1 MKIDLDNS
9 TDDAQIQILPLIDVI
24 FCILTFFILAV
35 VQLQR
40 PQGVNV
46 DIPKAETGTVQPPD
60 RLIVTLSPTG
70 QTFVGPEEVDR
81 TMLADK
87 ARKYLDSKP
96 DGLVVLNASQNAFY
110 SDVIGILDLMRKIGG
125 NRVAL
130 ATNPAT
136 TPTMAPTVPAPGL
149 GLPGSINPYGN
160 PGLNP
165 TNPLNPGFNPLNPNP
180 LNPGLNN
187 PGLSNPG
194 LNNPSLLNPG
204 TNNPGLSPSG
214 IQVNPTNP
222 APMPATPEATPSVQ
236 PGTGAI
242 DGSSPQRQPPQQ

>member
-24 FCILTFFILAV
+24 FCILTFFIMAV

-40 PQGVNV
+40 PQGVNI

-70 QTFVGPEEVDR
+70 QTFLGSEEVDR
-81 TMLADK
+81 NTLADK

-96 DGLVVLNASQNAFY
+96 NGLVVLNASQNAFY
-110 SDVIGILDLMRKIGG
+110 SDVISILDLMRKIGG

-136 TPTMAPTVPAPGL
+136 TPTPTPTVPGPSLGIPGY
-149 GLPGSINPYGN
+149 SNPYGN

-165 TNPLNPGFNPLNPNP
+165 TNPLNPGLNPNP
-180 LNPGLNN
+180 LNPGLNPNSLN
-187 PGLSNPG
+187 PGLNNPG

-204 TNNPGLSPSG
+204 AANPGSPGLSPSG
-214 IQVNPTNP
+214 IQVNPINP
-222 APMPATPEATPSVQ
+222 TPLV
-236 PGTGAI
+236 PGTGPI
-242 DGSSPQRQPPQQ
+242 EGSPSQQPPQQ

>member
-24 FCILTFFILAV
+24 FCILTFFIMAV

-70 QTFVGPEEVDR
+70 QTFLGSEEVDR
-81 TMLADK
+81 NTLADK

-96 DGLVVLNASQNAFY
+96 NGLVVLNASQNAFY
-110 SDVIGILDLMRKIGG
+110 SDVISILDLMRKIGG

-136 TPTMAPTVPAPGL
+136 TPTPNPTFPAPGL
-149 GLPGSINPYGN
+149 GLPGNPYGN
-160 PGLNP
+160 PGLNSP
-165 TNPLNPGFNPLNPNP
+165 NPLNPGFNPLNPSP
-180 LNPGLNN
+180 LNPGLN
-187 PGLSNPG
+187 NPG

-204 TNNPGLSPSG
+204 AANPGSPGLSPSG
-214 IQVNPTNP
+214 IQVNPINP
-222 APMPATPEATPSVQ
+222 TPLV
-236 PGTGAI
+236 PGTGPI
-242 DGSSPQRQPPQQ
+242 EGSPSQQPPQQ

>member
-81 TMLADK
+81 NTLADK
-87 ARKYLDSKP
+87 ARQYLDSKP

-136 TPTMAPTVPAPGL
+136 TPTPNPTFPSL
-149 GLPGSINPYGN
+149 GLPGNPYGN
-160 PGLNP
+160 PGLNS
-165 TNPLNPGFNPLNPNP
+165 PLNPGFNPLNPNP

-187 PGLSNPG
+187 PGLNNPG
-194 LNNPSLLNPG
+194 LNDPSLLNPG
-204 TNNPGLSPSG
+204 AINPGNPGLSPSG
-214 IQVNPTNP
+214 IQVTPIAPTP
-222 APMPATPEATPSVQ
+222 LVPGSLETQPPMQ
-236 PGTGAI
+236 PGI
-242 DGSSPQRQPPQQ
+242 DPIEGSPSQQPPQQ

>member
-24 FCILTFFILAV
+24 FCILTFFIMAV

-70 QTFVGPEEVDR
+70 QTFLGSEEVDR
-81 TMLADK
+81 NTLADK

-96 DGLVVLNASQNAFY
+96 NGLVVLNASQNAFY
-110 SDVIGILDLMRKIGG
+110 SDVISILDLMRKIGG

-136 TPTMAPTVPAPGL
+136 TPTPTPTVPGPSLGIPGY
-149 GLPGSINPYGN
+149 SNPYGN

-165 TNPLNPGFNPLNPNP
+165 TNPLNPGLNPNPLNPGLNPNP

-187 PGLSNPG
+187 P
-194 LNNPSLLNPG
+194 SLLNPG
-204 TNNPGLSPSG
+204 AANPGSPGLSPSG
-214 IQVNPTNP
+214 IQVNPINP
-222 APMPATPEATPSVQ
+222 TPLV
-236 PGTGAI
+236 PGTGPI
-242 DGSSPQRQPPQQ
+242 EGSPSQQPPQQ

>member
-40 PQGVNV
+40 PQAVNV
-46 DIPKAETGTVQPPD
+46 DLPKAQTGTVQPPD

-70 QTFVGPEEVDR
+70 QTFVGKEEVDR
-81 TMLADK
+81 NALADK

-130 ATNPAT
+130 ATNPVT
-136 TPTMAPTVPAPGL
+136 TPTPTPTVPAPGL

-165 TNPLNPGFNPLNPNP
+165 GFNPNLNNSNLNNPGFNPD
-180 LNPGLNN
+180 PGAFS
-187 PGLSNPG
+187 PGP
-194 LNNPSLLNPG
+194 
-204 TNNPGLSPSG
+204 SPSG
-214 IQVNPTNP
+214 IQVSPIAPNPQVPGTLE
-222 APMPATPEATPSVQ
+222 TQPSVQ
-236 PGTGAI
+236 PGTGPI
-242 DGSSPQRQPPQQ
+242 DVPPVQQQSPP

>member
-24 FCILTFFILAV
+24 FCILTFFIMAV

-70 QTFVGPEEVDR
+70 QTFLGSEEVDR
-81 TMLADK
+81 NTLADK

-96 DGLVVLNASQNAFY
+96 NGLVVLNASQNAFY
-110 SDVIGILDLMRKIGG
+110 SDVISILDLMRKIGG

-136 TPTMAPTVPAPGL
+136 TPTPTPTVPGPSLGIPGY
-149 GLPGSINPYGN
+149 SNPYGN

-165 TNPLNPGFNPLNPNP
+165 TNPLNPGLNPNP

-187 PGLSNPG
+187 PGLNNPG

-204 TNNPGLSPSG
+204 AANPGSSGLSPSG
-214 IQVNPTNP
+214 IQVNPINP
-222 APMPATPEATPSVQ
+222 TPLV
-236 PGTGAI
+236 PGTGPI
-242 DGSSPQRQPPQQ
+242 EGSPSQQPPQQ

>member
-24 FCILTFFILAV
+24 FCILTFFIMAV

-60 RLIVTLSPTG
+60 RLIVTLSSTG
-70 QTFVGPEEVDR
+70 QTFLGSEEVDR
-81 TMLADK
+81 NTLADK
-87 ARKYLDSKP
+87 ARKYLDNKP

-110 SDVIGILDLMRKIGG
+110 SDVISILDLMRKIGG

-136 TPTMAPTVPAPGL
+136 TPTPTPTIPGPSL
-149 GLPGSINPYGN
+149 GIPGYSNPYGN

-165 TNPLNPGFNPLNPNP
+165 TNPLNPGLNPNP

-187 PGLSNPG
+187 PGL
-194 LNNPSLLNPG
+194 NNPSLLNPG
-204 TNNPGLSPSG
+204 AANPGSPGLSPSG
-214 IQVNPTNP
+214 IQVNPI
-222 APMPATPEATPSVQ
+222 APTPLV
-236 PGTGAI
+236 PGTGPI
-242 DGSSPQRQPPQQ
+242 DSSPSQQPPQQ

>member
-24 FCILTFFILAV
+24 FCILTFFIMAV

-70 QTFVGPEEVDR
+70 QTFLGSEEVDR
-81 TMLADK
+81 NTLADK

-96 DGLVVLNASQNAFY
+96 NGLVVLNASQNAFY
-110 SDVIGILDLMRKIGG
+110 SDVISILDLMRKIGG

-136 TPTMAPTVPAPGL
+136 TPTPNPTFPAPGL
-149 GLPGSINPYGN
+149 GLPGNPYGN
-160 PGLNP
+160 PGLNSP
-165 TNPLNPGFNPLNPNP
+165 NPLNPGFNPLNPSP
-180 LNPGLNN
+180 LNPGLN
-187 PGLSNPG
+187 NPG

-204 TNNPGLSPSG
+204 AANPGSPGLSPSG
-214 IQVNPTNP
+214 IQVNPTP
-222 APMPATPEATPSVQ
+222 LV
-236 PGTGAI
+236 PGTGPI
-242 DGSSPQRQPPQQ
+242 EGSPSQQPPQQ

>member
-1 MKIDLDNS
+1 MKIDLDNA

-60 RLIVTLSPTG
+60 RFIVTLSPTG
-70 QTFVGPEEVDR
+70 QTYIGQEEVDR
-81 TMLADK
+81 NTLADK

-110 SDVIGILDLMRKIGG
+110 SDVIGILDLMRKVGG

-136 TPTMAPTVPAPGL
+136 SPTPGF
-149 GLPGSINPYGN
+149 NN
-160 PGLNP
+160 PGLRMP
-165 TNPLNPGFNPLNPNP
+165 GLVNPGLR
-180 LNPGLNN
+180 NPGLNN
-187 PGLSNPG
+187 PGLTNPSLGNPG
-194 LNNPSLLNPG
+194 LTNPGLTNPSLNSPGLGNPG
-204 TNNPGLSPSG
+204 SSGMYPSG
-214 IQVNPTNP
+214 TQVNPL
-222 APMPATPEATPSVQ
+222 TPTPLVPDSSV
-236 PGTGAI
+236 P
-242 DGSSPQRQPPQQ
+242 GSSAPIGSDPNYPIAAPTPQPSIPQR

>member
-24 FCILTFFILAV
+24 FCILTFFIMAV

-70 QTFVGPEEVDR
+70 QTFLGSEEVDR
-81 TMLADK
+81 NTLADK

-110 SDVIGILDLMRKIGG
+110 SDVISILDLMRKIGG

-136 TPTMAPTVPAPGL
+136 TPTPTPTVPGPSLGIPGY
-149 GLPGSINPYGN
+149 SNPYGN

-165 TNPLNPGFNPLNPNP
+165 TNPLNPGLNPNP

-187 PGLSNPG
+187 PGL
-194 LNNPSLLNPG
+194 NNPSLLNPG
-204 TNNPGLSPSG
+204 AANPGSPGLSPSG
-214 IQVNPTNP
+214 IQVNPINP
-222 APMPATPEATPSVQ
+222 TPLV
-236 PGTGAI
+236 PGTGPI
-242 DGSSPQRQPPQQ
+242 EGSPSQQPPQQ

>member
-24 FCILTFFILAV
+24 FCILTFFIMAV

-60 RLIVTLSPTG
+60 RLIVTLSSTG
-70 QTFVGPEEVDR
+70 QTFLGSEEVDR
-81 TMLADK
+81 NTLADK

-96 DGLVVLNASQNAFY
+96 NGLVVLNASQNAFY
-110 SDVIGILDLMRKIGG
+110 SDVISILDLMRKIGG

-136 TPTMAPTVPAPGL
+136 TPTPTPTVPGPSLGIPGY
-149 GLPGSINPYGN
+149 SNPYGN

-165 TNPLNPGFNPLNPNP
+165 TNPLNPAGLNPNP

-187 PGLSNPG
+187 PN
-194 LNNPSLLNPG
+194 LLNPG
-204 TNNPGLSPSG
+204 AANPGSPGLSPSG
-214 IQVNPTNP
+214 IQVNPINP
-222 APMPATPEATPSVQ
+222 TPLV
-236 PGTGAI
+236 PGTGPI
-242 DGSSPQRQPPQQ
+242 DSSPSQQNPPQQ

>member
-24 FCILTFFILAV
+24 FCILTFFIMAV

-60 RLIVTLSPTG
+60 RLIVTLSPTA
-70 QTFVGPEEVDR
+70 QTFLGSEEVDR
-81 TMLADK
+81 NTLADK

-96 DGLVVLNASQNAFY
+96 NGLVVLNASQNAFY
-110 SDVIGILDLMRKIGG
+110 SDVISILDLMRKIGG

-136 TPTMAPTVPAPGL
+136 TPTPTPTVPGPSLGIPGY
-149 GLPGSINPYGN
+149 SNPYGN

-165 TNPLNPGFNPLNPNP
+165 TNPLNPGLNPNP

-187 PGLSNPG
+187 PGL
-194 LNNPSLLNPG
+194 NNPSLLNPG
-204 TNNPGLSPSG
+204 AANPGSPGLSPSG
-214 IQVNPTNP
+214 IQVNPINP
-222 APMPATPEATPSVQ
+222 TPLV
-236 PGTGAI
+236 PGTGPI
-242 DGSSPQRQPPQQ
+242 EGSPSQQPPQQ

>member
-24 FCILTFFILAV
+24 FCILTFFIMAV
-35 VQLQR
+35 VQLQS

-70 QTFVGPEEVDR
+70 QTFVGQEEVDR
-81 TMLADK
+81 NTLADK

-96 DGLVVLNASQNAFY
+96 NGLVVLNASQNAFY
-110 SDVIGILDLMRKIGG
+110 SDVISILDLMRKIGG

-136 TPTMAPTVPAPGL
+136 TPTPTPTVPGPSLGIPGY
-149 GLPGSINPYGN
+149 SNPYGN

-165 TNPLNPGFNPLNPNP
+165 TNPLNPGLNPNP

-187 PGLSNPG
+187 PGL
-194 LNNPSLLNPG
+194 NNPSLLNPG
-204 TNNPGLSPSG
+204 AANPGSPGLSPSG
-214 IQVNPTNP
+214 IQVNPI
-222 APMPATPEATPSVQ
+222 APTPLV
-236 PGTGAI
+236 PGTGPI
-242 DGSSPQRQPPQQ
+242 DSSPSQQQPPQQ

>member
-40 PQGVNV
+40 PQSVNV
-46 DIPKAETGTVQPPD
+46 DLPKAETGTVQPPD

-70 QTFVGPEEVDR
+70 QTFVGKEEVDR
-81 TMLADK
+81 NALADK

-130 ATNPAT
+130 ATNPAPT
-136 TPTMAPTVPAPGL
+136 QTPPPTFPAPGL
-149 GLPGSINPYGN
+149 GMPGSINPYGN

-165 TNPLNPGFNPLNPNP
+165 TNPLNPGFNPNPLNPNP
-180 LNPGLNN
+180 LNPGFNPN
-187 PGLSNPG
+187 PGAVS
-194 LNNPSLLNPG
+194 
-204 TNNPGLSPSG
+204 PGLSPYG
-214 IQVNPTNP
+214 IPVNPIAPNP
-222 APMPATPEATPSVQ
+222 QIPGTLETQPSVQ
-236 PGTGAI
+236 PGTGPI
-242 DGSSPQRQPPQQ
+242 DGSPPQQPPQQ

>member
-40 PQGVNV
+40 PQSVNV
-46 DIPKAETGTVQPPD
+46 DLPKAETGTVQPPD

-70 QTFVGPEEVDR
+70 QTFVGKEEVDR
-81 TMLADK
+81 NALADK

-130 ATNPAT
+130 ATNPAPT
-136 TPTMAPTVPAPGL
+136 QTPIVPGL
-149 GLPGSINPYGN
+149 GMPGSINPYGN
-160 PGLNP
+160 PSPNP
-165 TNPLNPGFNPLNPNP
+165 TNPLNPGFNPNPLNPNP
-180 LNPGLNN
+180 LNPGFNPN
-187 PGLSNPG
+187 PGAVS
-194 LNNPSLLNPG
+194 
-204 TNNPGLSPSG
+204 PGLSPYG
-214 IQVNPTNP
+214 IPVNPIAPNP
-222 APMPATPEATPSVQ
+222 QIPGTLETQPPVQ
-236 PGTGAI
+236 PGTGPI
-242 DGSSPQRQPPQQ
+242 EVPPTQQSPQQ

>member
-24 FCILTFFILAV
+24 FCILTFFIMAV

-40 PQGVNV
+40 PQGVNI

-70 QTFVGPEEVDR
+70 QTFLGSEEVDR
-81 TMLADK
+81 NTLADK

-96 DGLVVLNASQNAFY
+96 NGLVVLNASQNAFY
-110 SDVIGILDLMRKIGG
+110 SDVISILDLMRKIGG

-136 TPTMAPTVPAPGL
+136 TPTPTPTVPGPSLGIPGY
-149 GLPGSINPYGN
+149 SNPYGN

-165 TNPLNPGFNPLNPNP
+165 TNPLNPGLNPNP
-180 LNPGLNN
+180 LNPGLNPNSLN
-187 PGLSNPG
+187 PGLNNPG

-204 TNNPGLSPSG
+204 AANPGSSGLSPSG
-214 IQVNPTNP
+214 IQVNPINP
-222 APMPATPEATPSVQ
+222 TPLV
-236 PGTGAI
+236 PGTGPI
-242 DGSSPQRQPPQQ
+242 EGSPSQQPPQQ

>member
-24 FCILTFFILAV
+24 FCILTFFIMAV

-70 QTFVGPEEVDR
+70 QTFLGSEEVDR
-81 TMLADK
+81 NTLADK

-96 DGLVVLNASQNAFY
+96 NGLVVLNASQNAFY
-110 SDVIGILDLMRKIGG
+110 SDVISILDLMRKIGG

-136 TPTMAPTVPAPGL
+136 TPTPTPTVPGPSLGIPGY
-149 GLPGSINPYGN
+149 SNPYGN

-165 TNPLNPGFNPLNPNP
+165 TNPLNPGLNPNP

-187 PGLSNPG
+187 PGL
-194 LNNPSLLNPG
+194 NNPSLLNPG
-204 TNNPGLSPSG
+204 AANPGSPGLSPSG
-214 IQVNPTNP
+214 IQVNPINP
-222 APMPATPEATPSVQ
+222 TPLV
-236 PGTGAI
+236 PGTGPI
-242 DGSSPQRQPPQQ
+242 EGSPSQQPPQQ

>member
-1 MKIDLDNS
+1 MKIDLDNL

-24 FCILTFFILAV
+24 FCILTFFIMAV

-60 RLIVTLSPTG
+60 RLIVTLSSTG
-70 QTFVGPEEVDR
+70 QTFLGSEEVDR
-81 TMLADK
+81 NTLADK
-87 ARKYLDSKP
+87 ARKYLDNKP

-110 SDVIGILDLMRKIGG
+110 SDVISILDLMRKIGG

-136 TPTMAPTVPAPGL
+136 TPTPNPTFPAPGL
-149 GLPGSINPYGN
+149 GLPGNPYGN
-160 PGLNP
+160 PGLNSP
-165 TNPLNPGFNPLNPNP
+165 NPLNPGFNPLNP
-180 LNPGLNN
+180 GLN
-187 PGLSNPG
+187 NPG

-204 TNNPGLSPSG
+204 AANPGNPGLSPSG
-214 IQVNPTNP
+214 IQVNPI
-222 APMPATPEATPSVQ
+222 APTPLV
-236 PGTGAI
+236 PGTGPI
-242 DGSSPQRQPPQQ
+242 DSSPSQQQPPQQ

>member
-24 FCILTFFILAV
+24 FCILTFFIMAV

-60 RLIVTLSPTG
+60 RLIVTLSSTG
-70 QTFVGPEEVDR
+70 QTFLGSEEVDR
-81 TMLADK
+81 NTLADK
-87 ARKYLDSKP
+87 ARKYLDNKP

-110 SDVIGILDLMRKIGG
+110 SDVISILDLMRKIGG

-136 TPTMAPTVPAPGL
+136 TPTPNPTFPAPGL
-149 GLPGSINPYGN
+149 GLPGNPYGN
-160 PGLNP
+160 PGLNSP
-165 TNPLNPGFNPLNPNP
+165 NPLNPGFNPLNPNP
-180 LNPGLNN
+180 LNPSPN
-187 PGLSNPG
+187 NPG

-204 TNNPGLSPSG
+204 AANPGNPGLSPSG
-214 IQVNPTNP
+214 IQVNPI
-222 APMPATPEATPSVQ
+222 APTPLV
-236 PGTGAI
+236 PGTGPI
-242 DGSSPQRQPPQQ
+242 DSSPSQQQPPQQ

>member
-24 FCILTFFILAV
+24 FCILTFFIMAV

-70 QTFVGPEEVDR
+70 QTFLGSEEVDR
-81 TMLADK
+81 NTLADK

-96 DGLVVLNASQNAFY
+96 NGLVVLNASQNAFY
-110 SDVIGILDLMRKIGG
+110 SDVISILDLMRKIGG

-136 TPTMAPTVPAPGL
+136 TPTPNPTFPAPGL
-149 GLPGSINPYGN
+149 GLPGNPYGN
-160 PGLNP
+160 PGLNSP
-165 TNPLNPGFNPLNPNP
+165 NPLNPGLNPNP

-187 PGLSNPG
+187 PSLNNPG

-204 TNNPGLSPSG
+204 AANPGSPGLSPSG
-214 IQVNPTNP
+214 IQVNPINP
-222 APMPATPEATPSVQ
+222 TPLV
-236 PGTGAI
+236 PGTGPI
-242 DGSSPQRQPPQQ
+242 DSSPSQQQPPQQ

>member
-24 FCILTFFILAV
+24 FCILTFFIMAV

-70 QTFVGPEEVDR
+70 QTFLGSEEVDR
-81 TMLADK
+81 NTLADK

-96 DGLVVLNASQNAFY
+96 NGLVVLNASQNAFY
-110 SDVIGILDLMRKIGG
+110 SDVISILDLMRKIGG

-136 TPTMAPTVPAPGL
+136 TPTPTPTVPGPSLGIPGY
-149 GLPGSINPYGN
+149 SNPYGN

-165 TNPLNPGFNPLNPNP
+165 TNPLNPGLNPNP
-180 LNPGLNN
+180 LNPGLNPNSLN
-187 PGLSNPG
+187 PGLNNPG

-204 TNNPGLSPSG
+204 AANPGSPGLSPSG
-214 IQVNPTNP
+214 IQVNPINP
-222 APMPATPEATPSVQ
+222 TPLV
-236 PGTGAI
+236 PGTGPI
-242 DGSSPQRQPPQQ
+242 EGSPSQQPPQQ

>member
-1 MKIDLDNS
+1 MKIDLANS
-9 TDDAQIQILPLIDVI
+9 TENAQIQILPLIDVI

-40 PQGVNV
+40 PQAVNV
-46 DIPKAETGTVQPPD
+46 DLPKAETGTVQMPD

-70 QTFVGPEEVDR
+70 QTFVGKEEVDR
-81 TMLADK
+81 NTLADK

-96 DGLVVLNASQNAFY
+96 DGVVVLNASQNAFY

-136 TPTMAPTVPAPGL
+136 TPTPTPTVPGL

-165 TNPLNPGFNPLNPNP
+165 TNPLNPGFNSNPLNPNPLNSNPLNPNP
-180 LNPGLNN
+180 LNPGFNPN
-187 PGLSNPG
+187 PGAVG
-194 LNNPSLLNPG
+194 
-204 TNNPGLSPSG
+204 PGLSPSG
-214 IQVNPTNP
+214 IQVSPIAPNPQIPGTLETQP
-222 APMPATPEATPSVQ
+222 PVQ
-236 PGTGAI
+236 PGPGPI
-242 DGSSPQRQPPQQ
+242 DIPPSQQPSPQQ

>member
-24 FCILTFFILAV
+24 FCILTFFIMAV

-70 QTFVGPEEVDR
+70 QTFLGSEEVDR
-81 TMLADK
+81 NTLADK

-96 DGLVVLNASQNAFY
+96 NGLVVLNASQNAFY
-110 SDVIGILDLMRKIGG
+110 SDVISILDLMRKIGG

-136 TPTMAPTVPAPGL
+136 TPTPTPTVPGPSLGIPGY
-149 GLPGSINPYGN
+149 SNPYGN

-165 TNPLNPGFNPLNPNP
+165 TNPLNPGLNPNPLNPGLNPNP

-187 PGLSNPG
+187 PGL
-194 LNNPSLLNPG
+194 NNPSLLNPG
-204 TNNPGLSPSG
+204 AANPGSPGLSPSG
-214 IQVNPTNP
+214 IQVNPINP
-222 APMPATPEATPSVQ
+222 TPLV
-236 PGTGAI
+236 PGTGPI
-242 DGSSPQRQPPQQ
+242 EGSPSQQPPQQ

>member
-24 FCILTFFILAV
+24 FCILTFFIMAV

-70 QTFVGPEEVDR
+70 QTFLGSEEVDR
-81 TMLADK
+81 NTLADK

-96 DGLVVLNASQNAFY
+96 NGLVVLNASQNAFY
-110 SDVIGILDLMRKIGG
+110 SDVISILDLMRKIGG

-130 ATNPAT
+130 ATNPTT
-136 TPTMAPTVPAPGL
+136 TPTPTPTVPGPSLGIPGY
-149 GLPGSINPYGN
+149 SNPYGN

-165 TNPLNPGFNPLNPNP
+165 TNPLNPGLNPNP

-187 PGLSNPG
+187 PGL
-194 LNNPSLLNPG
+194 NNPSLLNPG
-204 TNNPGLSPSG
+204 AANPGSPGLSPSG
-214 IQVNPTNP
+214 IQVNPINP
-222 APMPATPEATPSVQ
+222 TPLV
-236 PGTGAI
+236 PGTGPI
-242 DGSSPQRQPPQQ
+242 EGSPSQQPPQQ

>member
-40 PQGVNV
+40 PQAVNV
-46 DIPKAETGTVQPPD
+46 DLPKAQTGTVQPPD

-70 QTFVGPEEVDR
+70 QTFVGKEEVDR
-81 TMLADK
+81 NALADK

-130 ATNPAT
+130 ATNPVT
-136 TPTMAPTVPAPGL
+136 TPTPTPTVPAPGL

-165 TNPLNPGFNPLNPNP
+165 GFNPNLNNPNLNNPGFNP
-180 LNPGLNN
+180 NPGAFS
-187 PGLSNPG
+187 PGP
-194 LNNPSLLNPG
+194 
-204 TNNPGLSPSG
+204 SPSG
-214 IQVNPTNP
+214 IQVSPIAPNPQVPGTLE
-222 APMPATPEATPSVQ
+222 TQPSVQ
-236 PGTGAI
+236 PGTGPI
-242 DGSSPQRQPPQQ
+242 DVPPVQQQSPP

>member
-35 VQLQR
+35 VQLQS

-70 QTFVGPEEVDR
+70 QTFVGQEEVDR
-81 TMLADK
+81 NTLADK

-136 TPTMAPTVPAPGL
+136 TPTPNPTFPAPGL
-149 GLPGSINPYGN
+149 GLPGNPYGN
-160 PGLNP
+160 PGLNSP
-165 TNPLNPGFNPLNPNP
+165 NPLNPGFNPLNPNP

-187 PGLSNPG
+187 PS

-204 TNNPGLSPSG
+204 AANPGNPGLSPSG
-214 IQVNPTNP
+214 IQVNPVSPTP
-222 APMPATPEATPSVQ
+222 LVPGTPETQPPAQ
-236 PGTGAI
+236 PGTGPI
-242 DGSSPQRQPPQQ
+242 DGSPSQQQPPQQ